1 MISWAWVR
9 SQLADPDFM
18 NKAKAG
24 HADEIR
30 KCIGCLY
37 CRERVLGQGLPIRCA
52 INARTARED
61 VFSHIR
67 KDGAGKTA
75 VVVGGGP
82 AGMEAARVLALRQ
95 FHVVLFEKEAKL
107 GGTLNVADK
116 PAFKD
121 KLTRLSETMETQIRH
136 LGVEVRLDTAATPE
150 LVSALNPVGIVVACG
165 AEPVIPPLPG
175 MQQNHVCTAEDVLTG
190 KANPTGQ
197 VAVIGSGL
205 TGLETSEMLLSR
217 GLSVSI
223 VEMASEMGPGIFGA
237 IRNDELS
244 RILPHNPGIY
254 TGHKLLSIEG
264 KTVTM
269 EKIDDHSTVVI
280 PADSVVLALGVRPR
294 SALAESFE
302 SCCPQVHIVGDARRG
317 GRIATAVREGFEA
330 AYIFEA

>member
-1 MISWAWVR
+1 
-9 SQLADPDFM
+9 
-18 NKAKAG
+18 
-24 HADEIR
+24 
-30 KCIGCLY
+30 
-37 CRERVLGQGLPIRCA
+37 
-52 INARTARED
+52 
-61 VFSHIR
+61 
-67 KDGAGKTA
+67 
-75 VVVGGGP
+75 
-82 AGMEAARVLALRQ
+82 
-95 FHVVLFEKEAKL
+95 
-107 GGTLNVADK
+107 
-116 PAFKD
+116 
-121 KLTRLSETMETQIRH
+121 
-136 LGVEVRLDTAATPE
+136 
-150 LVSALNPVGIVVACG
+150 
-165 AEPVIPPLPG
+165 